1 MPRIARAAPGG
12 YVYHV
17 LNRGVGRMQLF
28 ASPRDYEAF
37 QEILAETLAKSPLR
51 ICALAIMPN
60 HWHFVVWPEA
70 DGQLAAFFQRLTV
83 THAARWQRSRRRVGY
98 GHVYQGRF
106 KSFPVETDEHFYRL
120 VRYVERNPLRA
131 GLVRDAAAWRWSSL
145 WLRES
150 GSREERQWLSPW
162 PVSRPRNWPALVNQ
176 PQSEAELEAIRRSIA
191 RGAPLGDPDWVRQ
204 TAERLSLQSTLRPR
218 GRPKR
223 QTQ

>member
-70 DGQLAAFFQRLTV
+70 DGQLAAF
-83 THAARWQRSRRRVGY
+83 
-98 GHVYQGRF
+98 
-106 KSFPVETDEHFYRL
+106 
-120 VRYVERNPLRA
+120 
-131 GLVRDAAAWRWSSL
+131 SS
-145 WLRES
+145 
-150 GSREERQWLSPW
+150 G
-162 PVSRPRNWPALVNQ
+162 
-176 PQSEAELEAIRRSIA
+176 
-191 RGAPLGDPDWVRQ
+191 
-204 TAERLSLQSTLRPR
+204 
-218 GRPKR
+218 
-223 QTQ
+223 